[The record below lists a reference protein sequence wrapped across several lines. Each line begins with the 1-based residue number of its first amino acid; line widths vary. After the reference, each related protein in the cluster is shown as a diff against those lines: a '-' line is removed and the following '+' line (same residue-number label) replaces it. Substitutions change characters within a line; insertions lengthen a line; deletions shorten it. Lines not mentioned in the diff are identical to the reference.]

1 MKHRTTIP
9 GLDYDY
15 CDRCGNY
22 LIRDCEIERLKN
34 LIATA
39 MARNRGKE
47 AQELQALINREK
59 FIRHQPCEKREKSQK
74 ECDSP
79 TSRSTAKDLP
89 PTRLSA
95 SKKSEKSEKL
105 KTGN

>member
-1 MKHRTTIP
+1 MNHKITIP

-22 LIRDCEIERLKN
+22 LIRDCEIDRLKI

-59 FIRHQPCEKREKSQK
+59 FIRSQPCEKREKLPSK
-74 ECDSP
+74 CNFT
-79 TSRSTAKDLP
+79 TSKSKPLTGSAARKLPDLAPSAKP
-89 PTRLSA
+89 EKP
-95 SKKSEKSEKL
+95 KK
-105 KTGN
+105 